1 MSALLTKP
9 PESSAYIGP
18 QGRPMKSGCRERSA
32 QGCESLVKDLEI
44 QMPRRLWLLWWLWGC
59 SVPELNAWKMGR
71 ESPELE
77 VVVACSRSRGC
88 LGTPYVMLAGE
99 KCTCNSEWLCLT

>member
-1 MSALLTKP
+1 MSALLTKS

-18 QGRPMKSGCRERSA
+18 RGSVVKSGCRERSA
-32 QGCESLVKDLEI
+32 QGYGFLVKDLEI
-44 QMPRRLWLLWWLWGC
+44 QMPRWPCPWGY
-59 SVPELNAWKMGR
+59 SVPELNAWEMGS

-88 LGTPYVMLAGE
+88 LRTPYVMLAGE
-99 KCTCNSEWLCLT
+99 KCRCNSEWLCL